1 MLKKADIRS
10 NFVERS
16 WTVSRPKV
24 ATSILRLMEREPWVT
39 DKEIN
44 YRKFMVALN
53 HRGGGVV
60 FELMPDAELDRFM
73 EECYSAAAAGSV

>member
-1 MLKKADIRS
+1 M
-10 NFVERS
+10 
-16 WTVSRPKV
+16 
-24 ATSILRLMEREPWVT
+24 T

-60 FELMPDAELDRFM
+60 FELMPDAELDQFM
-73 EECYSAAAAGSV
+73 GECYSVVAGGSA